1 MQSICERKPQLINL
15 TTCWTGLPF
24 RGEGK
29 LFTVCHST
37 KVIHM
42 NQLHHKAKLLTKI
55 LSQSYDQRHLE
66 MNTRILTSLSSI
78 NQQPASS
85 SFLNSL
91 VKVWITLS
99 NFKVFPWYVQH
110 FVILPHPPHPPPA
123 YRCSLRVMSLP
134 VSSDVTQAITSWCG
148 THPFHGWTWRNLS
161 WNINGQKQF
170 IKSILSWLVSYCLSL
185 TFYFFKSRR
194 FLFRSIGPVG
204 FFSHG
209 VVGEPIH

>member
-1 MQSICERKPQLINL
+1 M
-15 TTCWTGLPF
+15 PF
-24 RGEGK
+24 YKSYSYESV
-29 LFTVCHST
+29 T
-37 KVIHM
+37 
-42 NQLHHKAKLLTKI
+42 
-55 LSQSYDQRHLE
+55 SQSPVVNQDSFTKLRPLRRLE

-85 SFLNSL
+85 SFLNSS

-99 NFKVFPWYVQH
+99 HFKVFPWYVQH
-110 FVILPHPPHPPPA
+110 FAILPHPPHPPPA
-123 YRCSLRVMSLP
+123 YRYSLRVMSLP
-134 VSSDVTQAITSWCG
+134 MSSDVTQAITSWCG

-185 TFYFFKSRR
+185 TFYFFKSSR

>member
-1 MQSICERKPQLINL
+1 MPFYKSYSYESVTSQSPVVNQDSFTKLRPKSLRDEYQNFNQLI
-15 TTCWTGLPF
+15 
-24 RGEGK
+24 K
-29 LFTVCHST
+29 
-37 KVIHM
+37 
-42 NQLHHKAKLLTKI
+42 
-55 LSQSYDQRHLE
+55 
-66 MNTRILTSLSSI
+66 
-78 NQQPASS
+78 QPASS
-85 SFLNSL
+85 SFLNSS

-99 NFKVFPWYVQH
+99 HFKVFPWYVQH
-110 FVILPHPPHPPPA
+110 FAILPHPPHPPPA

-161 WNINGQKQF
+161 WNINGQKKF

-185 TFYFFKSRR
+185 TFYFFKSSR